1 MRAAGVIGMARI
13 EKVNG
18 KNVWDILR
26 LWVREEQKSFVAG
39 SDKSIIGACTAITGG
54 GYAFPFGIYDDE

>member
-1 MRAAGVIGMARI
+1 MVRI

-39 SDKSIIGACTAITGG
+39 SDKSIIGAYTAITGG